1 MAIKLHRRYLCLH
14 CQNVC
19 FRRRRKKGCSCLGRP
34 TYSARGCEAPVERGC
49 ASMAAARARRVSEIC
64 LLLRH

>member
-19 FRRRRKKGCSCLGRP
+19 FRRRRKKGRSCLGRP
-34 TYSARGCEAPVERGC
+34 TYLAWGCEALLGEMLGLNDG
-49 ASMAAARARRVSEIC
+49 RAV
-64 LLLRH
+64 

>member
-19 FRRRRKKGCSCLGRP
+19 FRRRRKKGRSCLGRP
-34 TYSARGCEAPVERGC
+34 TYLAWGCEAPGESCC
-49 ASMAAARARRVSEIC
+49 ASMTAVRAV
-64 LLLRH
+64 